1 MHGAPRRPPHT
12 RPGLGIAGCRLL
24 PTCSLL
30 QDPPLAPRLPEKGAV
45 LRGILMGANVR
56 KWQGCTLEGA
66 GPPSPS
72 GSTDTTAAAAVM
84 AMPGLLL
91 TGFRPP

>member
-1 MHGAPRRPPHT
+1 
-12 RPGLGIAGCRLL
+12 
-24 PTCSLL
+24 
-30 QDPPLAPRLPEKGAV
+30 
-45 LRGILMGANVR
+45 MGANVR